1 MRDTPVLTLV
11 GAGLV
16 GSLLAVLLARQGHRV
31 EVFERRGDPRRRGY
45 EGGRSI
51 NLALAARGLRAL
63 DAAGLRDEVMA
74 ETVMMRGRMVHELA
88 GPTALQRYG
97 RDDSE
102 VIWSVHRGRLNLTLL
117 DAAEAAGAQLH
128 FDTRLSGI
136 DWDGQELLLVD
147 ADGRER
153 RHPAGL
159 VIGCDGAGSAVR
171 AAMAARDDLGER
183 FEALGHGY
191 KEVAIGP
198 TADGRFKLEPNAL
211 HIWPR
216 DDYMLIALPN
226 IDGSFTGTL
235 FLASEGEPGFASL
248 DSAETVAT
256 FFETEFPDAVGLID
270 DLTGD
275 FFRHPTGLL
284 GTLWLDRWH
293 LYGRALLIGDAA
305 HAIVPFHGQGMNC
318 GFEDALT
325 LATLVAERGLDD
337 PAALFAAFATDRKPN
352 ADAIARMSLH
362 NYLEMRDHVDDADY
376 KLKRIVA
383 DALQR
388 RFPERFMPHYAM
400 VSFSA
405 LPYLE
410 AEERTEAQEAILDTL
425 VAGRS
430 DADAIDWQQ
439 ATRLVQRLT
448 PLPASAHW
456 RAHDIVT
463 GCWAEPPAQ
472 RQ

>member
-1 MRDTPVLTLV
+1 MRDTPVLTLI

-31 EVFERRGDPRRRGY
+31 ELFERRGDPRRLGY

-74 ETVMMRGRMVHELA
+74 ETVMMRGRMVHELG

-117 DAAEAAGAQLH
+117 DAAEAAGARLH
-128 FDTRLSGI
+128 FDTRLAGI
-136 DWDGQELLLVD
+136 DWDGNELLLVD
-147 ADGRER
+147 ADGSER
-153 RHPAGL
+153 RHAAGL
-159 VIGCDGAGSAVR
+159 IVGCDGAGSAVR
-171 AAMAARDDLGER
+171 AAMAARTHLGER
-183 FEALGHGY
+183 FEPLGHGY
-191 KEVAIGP
+191 KEVAIAP
-198 TADGRFKLEPNAL
+198 TADGGFKLEPNAL

-216 DDYMLIALPN
+216 DAYMLIALPN

-235 FLASEGEPGFASL
+235 FLASEGEPSFASL
-248 DSAETVAT
+248 DSAAAVAS
-256 FFETEFPDAVGLID
+256 FFATEFPDAVGLID

-293 LYGRALLIGDAA
+293 LEGRALLIGDAA

-325 LATLVAERGLDD
+325 LAELVAARGLDD
-337 PAALFAAFATDRKPN
+337 PAALFASFAADRKPN

-362 NYLEMRDHVDDADY
+362 NYLEMRDHVDDPDY
-376 KLKRIVA
+376 KLKRLVA
-383 DALQR
+383 DELQR
-388 RFPERFMPHYAM
+388 RHPGHFMPHYSM

-410 AEERTEAQEAILDTL
+410 AEERTHAQEALLDAL
-425 VAGRS
+425 VAGRT
-430 DADAIDWQQ
+430 DVAGIDWQQ
-439 ATRLVQRLT
+439 ADMLVQRF
-448 PLPASAHW
+448 PALPASAHW
-456 RAHDIVT
+456 RAAGVQAGI
-463 GCWAEPPAQ
+463 
-472 RQ
+472 